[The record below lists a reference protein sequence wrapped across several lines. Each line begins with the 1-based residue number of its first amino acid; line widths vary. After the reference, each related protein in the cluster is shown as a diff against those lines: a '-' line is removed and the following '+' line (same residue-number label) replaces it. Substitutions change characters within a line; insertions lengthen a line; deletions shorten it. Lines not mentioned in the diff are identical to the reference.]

1 MPKIDQNEDTSMD
14 GQSIAVI
21 VIVAVAVI
29 FMARKVFISA
39 RKGQCSC
46 GCGDG
51 KQQACCKGC
60 SITTKREDLLP

>member
-1 MPKIDQNEDTSMD
+1 MPKIDRNEDTSMD

-29 FMARKVFISA
+29 FMARKIFISA

-60 SITTKREDLLP
+60 SIPTKREDLLP

>member
-29 FMARKVFISA
+29 FMARKIFISA

>member
-1 MPKIDQNEDTSMD
+1 LPKIDPNEDTSMD

-29 FMARKVFISA
+29 FMARKIFISA

>member
-1 MPKIDQNEDTSMD
+1 MPKIDRNEDTSMD

-46 GCGDG
+46 GCWDG

>member
-1 MPKIDQNEDTSMD
+1 MPKIDRNEDTSMD

>member
-1 MPKIDQNEDTSMD
+1 MPKIDRNEDTSMD

-21 VIVAVAVI
+21 VIVAVAVL
-29 FMARKVFISA
+29 FMARKIFISA

>member
-29 FMARKVFISA
+29 FISA

>member
-1 MPKIDQNEDTSMD
+1 MPKIDRNEDTSMD

-39 RKGQCSC
+39 RKGHCSC